1 MINARN
7 RFLWTL
13 SIFSMCF
20 SLQSLS
26 VSLARCEGI
35 TQRGINNYAA
45 ALQRARYAVIENTGL
60 RNPGEA
66 LVPYLMRISSPLPGE
81 SRSKFLARVS
91 KYISAIINA
100 SKETEDLK
108 SAPDLIDTDQVNRK
122 AWNHAVRYSLLF
134 PREVVKLKS
143 DWNHVKKKNS
153 IESSRRFQN
162 EFINCI
168 QTDLA
173 EFDILRDVLP

>member
-1 MINARN
+1 
-7 RFLWTL
+7 
-13 SIFSMCF
+13 MCI
-20 SLQSLS
+20 SLESAS

-45 ALQRARYAVIENTGL
+45 ALQRARYTVIERAGL
-60 RNPGEA
+60 RNPGEP

-81 SRSKFLARVS
+81 SRAKYLARVH

-108 SAPDLIDTDQVNRK
+108 TAPDLIDTDQANRK

-143 DWNHVKKKNS
+143 DWNLLKKKNS
-153 IESSRRFQN
+153 IELSRKFQN
-162 EFINCI
+162 ELINCI
-168 QTDLA
+168 QTEIA
-173 EFDILRDVLP
+173 EFDILRNVLP